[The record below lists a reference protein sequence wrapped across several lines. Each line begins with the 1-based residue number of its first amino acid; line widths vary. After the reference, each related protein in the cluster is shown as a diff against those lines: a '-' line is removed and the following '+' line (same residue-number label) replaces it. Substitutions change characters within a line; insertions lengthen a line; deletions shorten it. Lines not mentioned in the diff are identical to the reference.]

1 MNMKLKTMTAMMVMV
16 TAAALLTATVA
27 KADSNPLNDSDVFT
41 VRLTPNVDLG
51 VIVDTSGSNW
61 AGSGNLDVTMDLGAD
76 HVLDNPVYVEMAGN
90 FNNQELALTGANLNT
105 WVLDTD
111 EIDVTD
117 QMRLYGMFGLLPF
130 NTAQPVAAD
139 FDGTNN
145 LITTSQKRAGQPQ
158 ANEAGNTNHTF
169 EFSTGHDEYVDVDG
183 MSPADVR
190 ALWLRATTP
199 GTSTSD
205 LQAAFTVTVTAVTG
219 AGL

>member
-1 MNMKLKTMTAMMVMV
+1 MNMNIKKLMAAMTV
-16 TAAALLTATVA
+16 AAGLLTAA
-27 KADSNPLNDSDVFT
+27 SARADSNPANDSDVFT

-51 VIVDTSGSNW
+51 VIVDTTGSNW
-61 AGSGNLDVTMDLGAD
+61 AGSGNLDVTMDLAAD

-111 EIDVTD
+111 EVDVVD

-139 FDGTNN
+139 FNGTNN

-169 EFSTGHDEYVDVDG
+169 EFSTGHDEYIDVDG

-199 GTSTSD
+199 AESSTD
-205 LQAAFTVTVTAVTG
+205 MQAAFTVTVTAVTG